1 MCQIIKTEG
10 NPKNKKNLIL
20 ISFKI
25 PILQQKMDSRVEEE
39 NPNNKK
45 HLRKSKWTIMLFSS
59 FLLMGDYF
67 AYDVPFAI
75 KEDLRAKFGNLSNDE
90 FSSNFDHLY
99 TVYLLPNIFLPLLN
113 GILTEK
119 VHF

>member
-1 MCQIIKTEG
+1 
-10 NPKNKKNLIL
+10 
-20 ISFKI
+20 
-25 PILQQKMDSRVEEE
+25 MDSRAEEE

-45 HLRKSKWTIMLFSS
+45 HLRKSKWIIMLFSS

-75 KEDLRAKFGNLSNDE
+75 KEDLRTKFGNLSNDE
-90 FSSNFDHLY
+90 FSTNFDHLY

-119 VHF
+119 VLFNSFEGFYKNLKKIAWG